1 MSKRLYDERIE
12 VHSQDEIRY
21 MDEIM
26 AARRETVS
34 PIVRMHRL
42 RLYRRELK
50 IDQFYADKD
59 FKNIYDVRIRAI
71 DLLIEGLDFA
81 LKLDIVQCLL

>member
-12 VHSQDEIRY
+12 LYSQDEIRY

-26 AARRETVS
+26 AARREMVS
-34 PIVRMHRL
+34 PIVRMNRL

-50 IDQFYADKD
+50 IDQLYADPD
-59 FKNIYDVRIRAI
+59 FKNLYDVRIRAI
-71 DLLIEGLDFA
+71 DLLLEGLDFA
-81 LKLDIVQCLL
+81 LKLDIMQCPL

>member
-26 AARRETVS
+26 AAHREMVS
-34 PIVRMHRL
+34 PIVRMNRL

-50 IDQFYADKD
+50 IDQLYADKD